1 MDVSTNVQPRRG
13 KEGWDEVRD
22 VQPLSDILNHRNAC
36 ARRTAPQSPS
46 SARKSP
52 SEHYA
57 PFAHER
63 LIVRIAHATRRLKFE
78 LKVKARFLAVTGFIK
93 AAAAEIAVTTK
104 TKKQKAAR
112 RVRLF
117 GLLFW
122 RSKKVKAAGL
132 SRQCHSKTCLHRRHP
147 RLFWRKNNF
156 FTIEQ
161 PSTLANFIHCTHQTK
176 YHNYLI

>member
-22 VQPLSDILNHRNAC
+22 VQPLSDILNHSNAC

-46 SARKSP
+46 SARKSL

-63 LIVRIAHATRRLKFE
+63 LIVRIAHTTRRLKFE

-104 TKKQKAAR
+104 TKSSAAGSPFWVTFLAKQKSESR
-112 RVRLF
+112 RRIPSMSF
-117 GLLFW
+117 KNLLAQTT
-122 RSKKVKAAGL
+122 SK
-132 SRQCHSKTCLHRRHP
+132 
-147 RLFWRKNNF
+147 
-156 FTIEQ
+156 II
-161 PSTLANFIHCTHQTK
+161 LAK
-176 YHNYLI
+176 K